1 MESSD
6 KKYKKYKVKNKRFF
20 FFSFSVM
27 LLSLMSSVTIF
38 LYESFGIS
46 INFFLAIFDTSVVV
60 FFIFSLFLNVIK

>member
-6 KKYKKYKVKNKRFF
+6 KRYKIKSKGFF

-38 LYESFGIS
+38 LYESFSIS
-46 INFFLAIFDTSVVV
+46 IDSFLAIFDTSAVV
-60 FFIFSLFLNVIK
+60 FFIFSLFLNVTK